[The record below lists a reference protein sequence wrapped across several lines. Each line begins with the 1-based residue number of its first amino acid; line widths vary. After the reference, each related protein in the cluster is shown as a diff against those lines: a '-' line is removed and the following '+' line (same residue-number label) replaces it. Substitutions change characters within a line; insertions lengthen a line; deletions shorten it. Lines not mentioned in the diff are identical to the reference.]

1 MGEIRL
7 QDSAEGEVVGHVYG
21 IFGLGWGF
29 AVCLLCACGQL
40 CEFSVLLFSLCPFW
54 RVGGGGGLEE
64 RESAAKREMGNG
76 NLECF
81 FFFAAAV
88 ITTIFG
94 RSAYPV
100 LMI

>member
-1 MGEIRL
+1 MGELRL

-40 CEFSVLLFSLCPFW
+40 CEFFVLLFSLCPFW
-54 RVGGGGGLEE
+54 RVGGGLEE
-64 RESAAKREMGNG
+64 RESAAGGMRKREMEILNV
-76 NLECF
+76 

-94 RSAYPV
+94 RSAYLV

>member
-40 CEFSVLLFSLCPFW
+40 CKFSVLLFSLCPVW
-54 RVGGGGGLEE
+54 RVGGGVLEE
-64 RESAAKREMGNG
+64 RESAAGGMRMREMEILNV
-76 NLECF
+76 F
-81 FFFAAAV
+81 FFL
-88 ITTIFG
+88 
-94 RSAYPV
+94 PPP
-100 LMI
+100 

>member
-54 RVGGGGGLEE
+54 RVGGGGGFGGE
-64 RESAAKREMGNG
+64 RERREEGNG
-76 NLECF
+76 KWK
-81 FFFAAAV
+81 
-88 ITTIFG
+88 
-94 RSAYPV
+94 S
-100 LMI
+100 